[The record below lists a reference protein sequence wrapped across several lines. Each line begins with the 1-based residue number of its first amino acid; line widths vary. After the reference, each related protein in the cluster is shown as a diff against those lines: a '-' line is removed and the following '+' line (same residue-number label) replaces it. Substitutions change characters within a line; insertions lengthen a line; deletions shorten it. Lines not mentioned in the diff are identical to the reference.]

1 VSSVYG
7 FDRAGANFVMRVTE
21 NMLRDIATPRL
32 GLLHPAHNELFALH
46 LSPNN
51 STGVG

>member
-7 FDRAGANFVMRVTE
+7 FDRAGADFVMRVTE
-21 NMLRDIATPRL
+21 NILRGVAVPHL
-32 GLLHPAHNELFALH
+32 GLLHPAQNELLALH